1 MGIQF
6 HYPKKVQY
14 EKNGVCGPWFSTK
27 DLNSYQDFE
36 NLKTTIR
43 GMTRPLTLKSGDEQ
57 RRLDI
62 RITDEAREQVN
73 MEIKFSKCVPLIHN
87 FFSKFHLLLGNSC
100 SAYRDRE

>member
-1 MGIQF
+1 MAARLTDKQ
-6 HYPKKVQY
+6 KKKIIADY
-14 EKNGVCGPWFSTK
+14 LETESYNATAKKNGVCGPWFSTK

-62 RITDEAREQVN
+62 RITDEAREQ
-73 MEIKFSKCVPLIHN
+73 IRGCYLF
-87 FFSKFHLLLGNSC
+87 
-100 SAYRDRE
+100 REYGVTVK